1 MPRGTSINGGTQTVE
16 SLPGYWLDYS
26 TEVERAGL
34 QICQVGRINALF
46 TSDKAFLISCM
57 TMIDQGKKAEADK
70 DFAKIK
76 ALCPMV
82 VNSVVL
88 KDVY

>member
-1 MPRGTSINGGTQTVE
+1 M
-16 SLPGYWLDYS
+16 DYS
-26 TEVERAGL
+26 TAVERAGL
-34 QICQVGRINALF
+34 QIYQVGCINAFL

-82 VNSVVL
+82 VNGVVL